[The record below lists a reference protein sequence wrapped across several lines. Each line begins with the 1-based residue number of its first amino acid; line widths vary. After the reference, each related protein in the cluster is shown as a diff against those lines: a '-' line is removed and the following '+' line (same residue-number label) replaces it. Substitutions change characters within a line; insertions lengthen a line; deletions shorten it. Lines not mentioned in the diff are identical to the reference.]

1 MNNSNHNIIE
11 PLNISTLDMKKMC
24 MTRVDTVPIVG
35 NSMQQRSA
43 VTTGVASIEAQD
55 VATTVG

>member
-1 MNNSNHNIIE
+1 
-11 PLNISTLDMKKMC
+11 MC

-55 VATTVG
+55 AATTVG